1 MIPLADIVLAQ
12 IPEGDAGSASGLLT
26 TTQQLGGAIGVAV
39 IGVAVIGVVFFGELT
54 SGASAGAD
62 SAVPRPRSDLV
73 ATGLPASGTEPA
85 IAQFRRCAH
94 DQAAAQDPALVH
106 AFADAGARTREHTVT
121 HAFEVSQ
128 WWAVAAVALSAVPL
142 TLLPRRSAVRR
153 PVRSV
158 DRRPG
163 TSPLG
168 CAAWPTPAA
177 G

>member
-1 MIPLADIVLAQ
+1 MGLAVIPLADIVLAQ

-94 DQAAAQDPALVH
+94 DQAAAQDPAAMPASCQPAAGTDPALVH
-106 AFADAGARTREHTVT
+106 AFADAGARAREHTVT

-142 TLLPRRSAVRR
+142 TLLPRRSAVR
-153 PVRSV
+153 S
-158 DRRPG
+158 
-163 TSPLG
+163 
-168 CAAWPTPAA
+168 A
-177 G
+177 GAIR